1 MRYLRLCHGTPDTSF
16 FMAEVTHLWWGK
28 PLQTLQK
35 GKNNAKGFRKPLP
48 ACHIFGNPLPFCME
62 LPFENKTTT
71 AVFLF
76 RIKNGCCTF
85 GQPLVLQIPCE
96 ARSNR
101 SFGSS
106 EHNPRRSWPFGWF
119 LSLMS
124 LCIVHHSATGDVGV
138 CRRWRPPSLTGT
150 HKKWKNTVY
159 KWGCVNKGLLTLDV
173 QISLRSCFRIVFDM
187 FLGSKY
193 LLRKCLMSRESP
205 TVLLALFCWK
215 FCFPSEFLTK
225 LNGTEEVNLR
235 RVPPRKKK
243 KHIDTPQV
251 I

>member
-28 PLQTLQK
+28 PLQTPSKGKKQRKRLQK
-35 GKNNAKGFRKPLP
+35 TTACLPHFWKPLTLLHGIAFRKQNNNSCLSFSVLKMV
-48 ACHIFGNPLPFCME
+48 AAL
-62 LPFENKTTT
+62 
-71 AVFLF
+71 
-76 RIKNGCCTF
+76 F

-150 HKKWKNTVY
+150 HKKLKNTVY

-193 LLRKCLMSRESP
+193 LLRKCLD
-205 TVLLALFCWK
+205 V
-215 FCFPSEFLTK
+215 
-225 LNGTEEVNLR
+225 
-235 RVPPRKKK
+235 
-243 KHIDTPQV
+243 
-251 I
+251 